1 MFGIWERLAAL
12 QSDFFSAEA
21 MIHAYLRMAEGQFV
35 SYLHKETVWTKK
47 YLYTLLA
54 LLACAWI
61 DKYNEP
67 PPVKFEFMYA
77 NLPFLP
83 LLVDETTY
91 VPKRYTHAECRTIA
105 LEIINLIEEKRA
117 GNELKEGPR
126 NEVLHDFI
134 IKEMGYF
141 RLKLEDKEYDKT
153 PFAEGYKLNRL
164 FRECI
169 LDSAGVL

>member
-61 DKYNEP
+61 DKYNEV
-67 PPVKFEFMYA
+67 PPVKFEFMYS
-77 NLPFLP
+77 NLP
-83 LLVDETTY
+83 LLHVTTY
-91 VPKRYTHAECRTIA
+91 VPKRYTLDQSRGIA
-105 LEIINLIEEKRA
+105 LEIINLIGEKRG

-134 IKEMGYF
+134 IKEMEYF
-141 RLKLEDKEYDKT
+141 RLKLENKEYDVT
-153 PFAEGYKLNRL
+153 PFAEGYELNRL
-164 FRECI
+164 FRECV